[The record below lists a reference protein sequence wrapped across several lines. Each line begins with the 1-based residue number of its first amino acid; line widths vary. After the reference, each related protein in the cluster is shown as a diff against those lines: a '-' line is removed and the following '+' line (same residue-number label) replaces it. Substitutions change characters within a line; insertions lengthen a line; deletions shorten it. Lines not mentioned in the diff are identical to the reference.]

1 MDPLNEELLSAWLR
15 LTSVIDN
22 QRLVAGLSY
31 NEAVVCN
38 LLGRAQKAAGYLTAR
53 DLCAQPRILKSQM
66 NAILGSLERKGLIS
80 RRQSEKDKRQI
91 EVRLLPE
98 GAARYDASH
107 QQILRLIDR
116 LIDSVGEDK
125 IRQLIPLLHQVVD
138 TFDIIQQEV

>member
-1 MDPLNEELLSAWLR
+1 MDSLNEELLVAWLR
-15 LTSVIDN
+15 LSSGINN
-22 QRLVAGLSY
+22 QRLVEGLSF

-38 LLGRAQKAAGYLTAR
+38 LLGRAQKAEGFLTAK
-53 DLCAQPRILKSQM
+53 DLCARTRILKSQM
-66 NAILGSLERKGLIS
+66 NVILRSLERRGLIS
-80 RRQSEKDKRQI
+80 RCQSEKDKRQI

-98 GAARYDASH
+98 GAACYDASH
-107 QQILRLIDR
+107 RQILRLIDR

>member
-22 QRLVAGLSY
+22 QRLVAGMSF

-53 DLCAQPRILKSQM
+53 DLCAQTRILKSQM

-107 QQILRLIDR
+107 RRSLALAGRL
-116 LIDSVGEDK
+116 VAAMGEDRV
-125 IRQLIPLLHQVVD
+125 RQLIPLLHQAVD